1 MLLNITSPVDSV
13 WQTAEFPRE
22 AIPQAQ
28 MRQGDHSREAI
39 GGFSIALSP
48 DQLENPKWEPYTPK
62 IVKLTGQ
69 SLCCSVRVAHPPS
82 HTEEAEV

>member
-48 DQLENPKWEPYTPK
+48 NQLENPK
-62 IVKLTGQ
+62 
-69 SLCCSVRVAHPPS
+69 
-82 HTEEAEV
+82 